1 MTYEEKIGTERFDA
15 MVADFFANRYFDR
28 GMRKWQ
34 GYYLSDHTA
43 ALKKQSKSEALVY
56 PPLPLQDQA
65 VIRAILLQ
73 AYAEG
78 QTVTAQLNL
87 QTPSGQMLPPIRGKV
102 GGLTDSDVVNISDQ
116 NMAIGSIRHIELI
129 PFAASTHQK
138 NTPD

>member
-56 PPLPLQDQA
+56 
-65 VIRAILLQ
+65 
-73 AYAEG
+73 
-78 QTVTAQLNL
+78 
-87 QTPSGQMLPPIRGKV
+87 
-102 GGLTDSDVVNISDQ
+102 
-116 NMAIGSIRHIELI
+116 
-129 PFAASTHQK
+129 
-138 NTPD
+138 

>member
-56 PPLPLQDQA
+56 PRCPFR
-65 VIRAILLQ
+65 IKRSF
-73 AYAEG
+73 
-78 QTVTAQLNL
+78 AQSCYK
-87 QTPSGQMLPPIRGKV
+87 PM
-102 GGLTDSDVVNISDQ
+102 
-116 NMAIGSIRHIELI
+116 
-129 PFAASTHQK
+129 QK
-138 NTPD
+138 AKQ

>member
-56 PPLPLQDQA
+56 P
-65 VIRAILLQ
+65 RC
-73 AYAEG
+73 
-78 QTVTAQLNL
+78 
-87 QTPSGQMLPPIRGKV
+87 PSGSSGHSRNLATSLCRRPNSNSP
-102 GGLTDSDVVNISDQ
+102 
-116 NMAIGSIRHIELI
+116 A
-129 PFAASTHQK
+129 
-138 NTPD
+138 

>member
-102 GGLTDSDVVNISDQ
+102 GGLTDSD
-116 NMAIGSIRHIELI
+116 GSKYGNRINSAHRTHPVCCIN
-129 PFAASTHQK
+129 ASK
-138 NTPD
+138 KYARLR